1 MKKKVFGTIGIMM
14 LLLVF
19 TACGK
24 EQPKET
30 DVNAGNISEEETVDI
45 SIDESEEEED
55 SEEESE
61 ESTEKKEDKK
71 KSSKK
76 KKEELVDGMRPEFK
90 EAMDSYE
97 EFFDE
102 YCKFMKKY
110 AKSSDQISLLS
121 DYTIYMEK
129 YADAMDKMNKLGEDN
144 LNDTE
149 LKYYTK
155 VTLRINE
162 KLLDVAVE

>member
-1 MKKKVFGTIGIMM
+1 MKKKVFGTICIMM
-14 LLLVF
+14 LSLVF

-24 EQPKET
+24 EQTEET
-30 DVNAGNISEEETVDI
+30 AMNRGNVAEEETMGI
-45 SIDESEEEED
+45 SLSAPDEEED
-55 SEEESE
+55 SEK
-61 ESTEKKEDKK
+61 STEKKEDKK
-71 KSSKK
+71 KSSQKNK
-76 KKEELVDGMRPEFK
+76 NDELVDGMRPEFK

-97 EFFDE
+97 DFFDE

-121 DYTIYMEK
+121 DYTNYMEK
-129 YADAMDKMNKLGEDN
+129 YTDMMDKMNKLGEDN
-144 LNDTE
+144 LNDAE